1 MSTFKI
7 AAAQVAAIRG
17 DIDRNIATHAAAIAA
32 AAERDVSVLVF
43 PELSLTGYEIDLS
56 AELAMS
62 ATDPRLNP
70 LRDLARK
77 FQIEVIVGAPLR
89 NGSEK
94 PWLGAIVMSA
104 DGTTK
109 TYSKMHLG
117 GSEPIHFTQGEDPLV
132 LTVRGYTT
140 GIAICADASQP
151 SHPLTYAQAGTR
163 IYAAGVFLNSEW
175 YVTDAPRLA
184 NYAARH
190 RMLVLMAN
198 HADSVGTYRSVGKS
212 AAWAPDGQLLAQAD
226 GVENSLVIATHDGT
240 EWHGGVIRI

>member
-7 AAAQVAAIRG
+7 AAAQVASIRG
-17 DIDRNIATHAAAIAA
+17 DIDRNIATHVAAIAA

-62 ATDPRLNP
+62 ATDPRLDP
-70 LRDLARK
+70 LHNLAHQ
-77 FQIEVIVGAPLR
+77 FQIEVVVGAPLR
-89 NGSEK
+89 NEGEK

-104 DGTTK
+104 DGTTR

-117 GSEPIHFTQGEDPLV
+117 GSEPTCFTPGEAPLV
-132 LTVRGYTT
+132 FTVRGHTT

-151 SHPLTYAQAGTR
+151 SHPLTCANAGAG
-163 IYAAGVFLNSEW
+163 IYAAGVFLNAEW

-190 RMLVLMAN
+190 GMLVLMAN

-212 AAWAPDGQLLAQAD
+212 AAWAPDGRLLAQAD
-226 GVENSLVIATHDGT
+226 GVENALVIATHDGAQ
-240 EWHGGVIRI
+240 WHGGVVRI